1 MDSSELQQFVSS
13 IGDAILARLENGSFR
28 PPVTCRLSKR
38 QAAALI
44 DHTILRPD
52 ATPADVR
59 KVCREAL
66 QYQFASVCV
75 NGVFVPLVAAE
86 LAGSN
91 VKVCSVVG
99 FPLGAMPAKAKM
111 AETELAIRAGAT
123 EIDMVLPVGLLK
135 AGGLEA
141 VKADIAALADVC
153 SRGGAIL
160 KVILETCLL
169 NDYEKATACV
179 LSKMAGAHFVK
190 TSTGF
195 SKGGAT
201 KEDVALMRRV
211 VGAEMG
217 VKASGGIRTLDDLLA
232 MVDAGASRIGAS
244 ASVQIVES
252 IAC

>member
-1 MDSSELQQFVSS
+1 MESAELQQLVTS
-13 IGDAILARLENGSFR
+13 IGDAILARLNGGDAPRSQAS
-28 PPVTCRLSKR
+28 RLTR
-38 QAAALI
+38 AQAAALI

-59 KVCREAL
+59 KVCREAV
-66 QYQFASVCV
+66 QYRFASVCV
-75 NGVFVPLVAAE
+75 NAGHVPLVASE
-86 LAGSN
+86 LAGSG

-99 FPLGAMPAKAKM
+99 FPLGAMPTSAKM
-111 AETELAIRAGAT
+111 AETELAIRSGAN
-123 EIDMVLPVGLLK
+123 EIDMVIPVGLLK
-135 AGGLEA
+135 AGEYEA
-141 VKADIAALADVC
+141 VKNDIAGIAQVC
-153 SRGGAIL
+153 AQGGALL

-169 NDYEKATACV
+169 SDYEKAVACV
-179 LSKMAGAHFVK
+179 LSRMAGAQFVK

-211 VGAEMG
+211 VGHDMG

-244 ASVQIVES
+244 AGVQIVDS
-252 IAC
+252 IA